1 MALRA
6 LILEMVTFARSLYD
20 HVFNFLQMAELQF
33 NSLITNL
40 FIIYP
45 TKTGKGDE
53 LFISDELE
61 SVDAGKTI
69 L

>member
-1 MALRA
+1 M
-6 LILEMVTFARSLYD
+6 IMSL
-20 HVFNFLQMAELQF
+20 FFFQMAELQF

-40 FIIYP
+40 FIIYSMN
-45 TKTGKGDE
+45 TGKGDE

-61 SVDAGKTI
+61 SVDAGKKI